1 MRIFKILFTVFLAV
15 MVSGCSV
22 VFQKGRRSDVER
34 IKVLEDELSRL
45 RDTKSILEERLSRE
59 IEDKQVKLTMEDKGL
74 VVTFVAEV
82 LFDPGKAELKKGSLP
97 ILSKVADILKEEEK
111 GHKISIEGHT
121 DNQPIKHS
129 GWKSNWELSAHRALG
144 VLAYLEQEGIAPE
157 RMAATGY
164 GEYKPVASNDS
175 AEGRSVNRRVEI
187 VIIPNSVKKISG
199 GNSGENI
206 MPEREELK

>member
-1 MRIFKILFTVFLAV
+1 MRLFKIFLAVLFAV

-34 IKVLEDELSRL
+34 IKMLEDELSRL
-45 RDTKSILEERLSRE
+45 KDTKSILEDRLSRE

-82 LFDPGKAELKKGSLP
+82 LFDPGKAELKKDSLP

-111 GHKISIEGHT
+111 SHNISIEGHT
-121 DNQPIKHS
+121 DNQPIKYS
-129 GWKSNWELSAHRALG
+129 GWKSNWELSSHRALG
-144 VLAYLEQEGIAPE
+144 VLTYLEQEGVSPE

-175 AEGRSVNRRVEI
+175 AEGRAVNRRVEI
-187 VIIPNSVKKISG
+187 VIIPNSAKKITGGESG
-199 GNSGENI
+199 SYT
-206 MPEREELK
+206 PEREELK